1 MDESLIQRARRIVAT
16 TRLAGWSGPVSYW
29 FGRRISRLLPRGR
42 KLSLRSRFARAR
54 LVFRTGTSDLDVF
67 HQIFVDREYRCLD
80 DLTDAKLIIDCGANV
95 GYSAAY
101 FLNRFPRCRLIAV
114 EPERGNFA
122 VLSENLR
129 PFADRCSA
137 LQMGVW
143 SRKVGLRIS
152 EKKFGDGREWAV
164 SLEEAEPNET
174 SQIEGIDIA
183 SLLALSGCDRIS
195 ILKIDI
201 EGSEKRI
208 FAEGAHQ
215 WLERVDTLV
224 VELHGAECHDVFQRA
239 ISQYDFE
246 LSTCDELTIA
256 RRRSTSRPRTQT
268 RGVLS

>member
-1 MDESLIQRARRIVAT
+1 MDESLIQRVRRMVAT
-16 TRLAGWSGPVSYW
+16 ARLVGWSGPISYW
-29 FGRRISRLLPRGR
+29 FARRISRMVARGR
-42 KLSLRSRFARAR
+42 RLPLRTRYARAP
-54 LVFRTGTSDLDVF
+54 LIFRTGTSDLDVF

-80 DLTDAKLIIDCGANV
+80 DVTDATLVIDCGANV

-101 FLNRFPRCRLIAV
+101 FLNRFPLCRLIAV

-122 VLSENLR
+122 ILGENLR
-129 PFADRCSA
+129 PFGNRGSA

-143 SRKVGLRIS
+143 SRKVGLKIS
-152 EKKFGDGREWAV
+152 ETKFGDGREWAF
-164 SLEEAEPNET
+164 SLEEAAPNEK
-174 SQIEGIDIA
+174 SQIDGIDIA
-183 SLLALSGCDRIS
+183 SLLNLSGCDRIS

-208 FAEGAHQ
+208 FAEGAHD

-224 VELHGAECHDVFQRA
+224 IELHGTECHDVFQRA

-256 RRRSTSRPRTQT
+256 RRRSPAASTMPK
-268 RGVLS
+268 RGVS